1 MRLNASRVFS
11 PLASRYFLPCSHR
24 GRLQHAPPHGPT
36 AGLSE
41 VVVTAS
47 ARSMF
52 QSNSIGVSSHR
63 NEYRSGVR
71 VGNWVEELAGREAEL
86 APPEGKDTL
95 KKFMI
100 AQEQRQIALSS
111 IFGQAA
117 RAEPKQPVDG
127 NMLFSHGP
135 VFGLNFQASMSA
147 LHFTD
152 PATRAYGFDSNDR
165 VHKTFFFGNKHIDRV
180 VPKVQP
186 HPRYELMQAKAP
198 MWDASRAMLRP
209 GGNGTNSPMYDSTAS
224 ASWSQQPSYARAAA
238 GAPPEGVPIHQPRLP
253 RAPAWAVLA
262 QGTCRA

>member
-1 MRLNASRVFS
+1 
-11 PLASRYFLPCSHR
+11 
-24 GRLQHAPPHGPT
+24 
-36 AGLSE
+36 
-41 VVVTAS
+41 
-47 ARSMF
+47 MF

-111 IFGQAA
+111 TFGQAA

-224 ASWSQQPSYARAAA
+224 ASWIQQPSYARAAA

-253 RAPAWAVLA
+253 RAPAWAVPS
-262 QGTCRA
+262 QGTSRA